1 MLEHYAKNIKKNES
15 KEISILKDQ
24 IVKDK
29 IKSYHWKRDKLIDYE
44 LTKLFLEEKR
54 KNILE
59 SYEQY
64 VKEQIEKKKLMDKKL
79 KIEKFKNE
87 SIICNILLH
96 IKNYIIEIKNHV
108 LDIELA
114 FPKCFEHL
122 FKKKNI
128 FRIMEFI

>member
-1 MLEHYAKNIKKNES
+1 
-15 KEISILKDQ
+15 
-24 IVKDK
+24 
-29 IKSYHWKRDKLIDYE
+29 
-44 LTKLFLEEKR
+44 
-54 KNILE
+54 
-59 SYEQY
+59 
-64 VKEQIEKKKLMDKKL
+64 MDKKL

-87 SIICNILLH
+87 SIIYNILLH
-96 IKNYIIEIKNHV
+96 IKNYLIEIKNHV